1 VLEVFEL
8 VGLHLIEV
16 CLKFSLL
23 FVPLINHTPR
33 KLGWISEIPM
43 LRVFIL
49 SSPSP
54 CDWESLLPLEEY
66 ETDFSSLFELCKNL
80 QRIDINIEERIYQ
93 RWLRDGSPP
102 SYISNFYEVLLPDWD
117 IS

>member
-1 VLEVFEL
+1 MLEVFEL
-8 VGLHLIEV
+8 VGLHLLEV

-23 FVPLINHTPR
+23 FVPLINHAQEI
-33 KLGWISEIPM
+33 GWISEIPM

-49 SSPSP
+49 PDP
-54 CDWESLLPLEEY
+54 PPRDQWGRLLSLEEC
-66 ETDFSSLFELCKNL
+66 ETEFPPLFGLCKNF

-102 SYISNFYEVLLPDWD
+102 SYISDFA
-117 IS
+117 